1 MWFEKI
7 TLVAHGALWCLPS
20 KRRESQQISAK
31 NRSETMFY
39 YIVPLKNLIYGRIK
53 FCRYMSLDVEK
64 MKEKFY
70 EIYFDP

>member
-1 MWFEKI
+1 MVRDDHTGSSWGFMVPTEQKKGKS
-7 TLVAHGALWCLPS
+7 TDFCHH
-20 KRRESQQISAK
+20 
-31 NRSETMFY
+31 RSETMFY